1 LKAAL
6 CVLIG
11 TCLFSSLALQLA
23 AKTAS
28 SGGNSYDAD
37 YVSALA
43 AADLFFHAWQNHD
56 QETGLLL
63 LSNAAKRHTSPEQ
76 LESFFSASQPAYE
89 ITLGKKLKRGRYT
102 FAVALFETSNNR
114 RASRRYSEIV
124 VVRAGKNDWAIDNLP

>member
-6 CVLIG
+6 SVLIAIG
-11 TCLFSSLALQLA
+11 LFSILAFQLA
-23 AKTAS
+23 AKRPSAL
-28 SGGNSYDAD
+28 GNSCDAD
-37 YVSALA
+37 YVAALA

-56 QETGLLL
+56 QETGVLL

-114 RASRRYSEIV
+114 RARRRYSEIV
-124 VVRAGKNDWAIDNLP
+124 VIRAGKNDWAIDNLP